1 MILFM
6 IFFPITFLGS
16 HVTSHEGMYILQWK
30 YYDKL
35 AHTHL
40 SPLDSLTAAAT
51 THVHKSKVN
60 FKFSSWLNVLNS
72 SLNTNSLHEM
82 CQFYY
87 FFPYHVQFKCEK
99 MLKINEKLS
108 NDSVR
113 ILLVFSI

>member
-1 MILFM
+1 MT
-6 IFFPITFLGS
+6 FFLITFLGS

-60 FKFSSWLNVLNS
+60 IKFSHDEIYNS
-72 SLNTNSLHEM
+72 FKNTNSFH
-82 CQFYY
+82 
-87 FFPYHVQFKCEK
+87 
-99 MLKINEKLS
+99 
-108 NDSVR
+108 
-113 ILLVFSI
+113 